1 MAKKH
6 DFGVLG
12 ALIRLL
18 VLYVGRLFSVQTF
31 TAMEKGP
38 MPGGMEARPAAQID
52 LDNAM
57 VSNPHQVFVNDDP
70 HYSPPISIQ
79 TLTRQTLGDGLM
91 FNEKELPARDERK

>member
-1 MAKKH
+1 MANKH

-18 VLYVGRLFSVQTF
+18 VLYVRRLFSVQTF

-38 MPGGMEARPAAQID
+38 MPAGMEARPAAQID

-57 VSNPHQVFVNDDP
+57 VSNPHQMFVNDDP
-70 HYSPPISIQ
+70 HYTPQISID
-79 TLTRQTLGDGLM
+79 TLARRTLGDGVV
-91 FNEKELPARDERK
+91 FSEKELTARDARK